1 MRLLDRYLL
10 REFLVPLS
18 YCLGGFLTF
27 WISANLFAQ
36 LDEFQ
41 KRKLG
46 LGDVVEYYVVGIPEI
61 LVTIL
66 PVALLLALLYTLTN
80 HARYNELTAMRAAGI
95 SLWRLSAPYMVVG
108 VFFSITLF
116 VLNEWAVPNSQERTE
131 EIMNRRGSGAQT
143 DAAGPDWKRNLYFRN
158 EPDRRSWKVSAYN
171 TKTFDMTGTQIIWD
185 LPDGG
190 RREIYAERGAFVAG
204 SWIFYNCQ
212 QSLVSTQ
219 SIFPEITSTNLLRM
233 DDFRETPELIHSEIK
248 VSNLSLSK
256 AARGAQ
262 LSIGEIMNYFRLHP
276 QISGNQRAVL
286 DTQLHGRIAMAW
298 TCIIVVLIALPF
310 GAASGRRNVFVGVA
324 SSIFICFTFFIVQR
338 FSLSLGVGGFLPPWL
353 AAWLPNL
360 LFGIAGAV
368 MTLRVR

>member
-1 MRLLDRYLL
+1 MRLLDRYLF
-10 REFLVPLS
+10 RELLVPLS
-18 YCLGGFLTF
+18 YCLGGFLMF

-46 LGDVVEYYVVGIPEI
+46 IGDVAEYYVVGLPEI

-66 PVALLLALLYTLTN
+66 PVALLLALLYALTN
-80 HARYNELTAMRAAGI
+80 HARHNELTAMRAAGI
-95 SLWRLSAPYMVVG
+95 SLWRISVPYMAVG
-108 VFFSITLF
+108 IFSSVALF

-131 EIMNRRGSGAQT
+131 EIMSRRVIDPQS
-143 DAAGPDWKRNLYFRN
+143 DAAGPDWKRNLHFRN
-158 EPDRRSWKVSAYN
+158 EPDRRSWKINAYN
-171 TKTFDMTGTQIIWD
+171 TKTFDMIGTQIIWD
-185 LPDGG
+185 FPDGA
-190 RREIYAERGAFVAG
+190 RREIYAERGAYVAG
-204 SWIFYNCQ
+204 SWIFYNV
-212 QSLVSTQ
+212 QSLVSTEN
-219 SIFPEITSTNLLRM
+219 IFPEITGTNLLRM
-233 DDFRETPELIHSEIK
+233 DDFRETPELIRSEIK
-248 VSNLSLSK
+248 ISNLSLSK
-256 AARGAQ
+256 AARGAR
-262 LSIGEIMNYFRLHP
+262 LSISEIMNYFRLHP
-276 QISGNQRAVL
+276 EISGNQRAIL

-310 GAASGRRNVFVGVA
+310 GAAAGRRNVFVGVA

-338 FSLSLGVGGFLPPWL
+338 FSLSLGVGGYLAPWL